1 MRTTRKT
8 LQFFRACSGL
18 LFFHKM
24 KRIIN
29 HPLLLELL
37 YLRIKPKTQ
46 SQQGKKWY
54 PIWGSRASKTI
65 PYQAM
70 HTYLPYIRDYL
81 LPPKTSR
88 VMWQA
93 NMDPDLDDKC
103 QVIHEFSIVKC
114 CFCYLKFLNS
124 NIWNDSHR
132 FLVTCHR
139 KFHVFGKSDPRWSRD

>member
-18 LFFHKM
+18 LFFPQNGKDN
-24 KRIIN
+24 KQT
-29 HPLLLELL
+29 LLLELP

-54 PIWGSRASKTI
+54 PIYGSRSSETI

-81 LPPKTSR
+81 LPTNASPVT
-88 VMWQA
+88 WQA
-93 NMDPDLDDKC
+93 NTDPDLDDEC
-103 QVIHEFSIVKC
+103 QVIHEFSVVKR
-114 CFCYLKFLNS
+114 CFLLFKYFWFQIYMKWFTSFLGDMS
-124 NIWNDSHR
+124 QEVSC
-132 FLVTCHR
+132 L
-139 KFHVFGKSDPRWSRD
+139 S